1 MEFRDANNLKEV
13 LLRYPVPYQPGHL
26 CLAPASKSTLLCLDT
41 SSFPVVVRWLYC
53 NSSPVLGS

>member
-26 CLAPASKSTLLCLDT
+26 LLSASVQVNVTV
-41 SSFPVVVRWLYC
+41 FGY
-53 NSSPVLGS
+53 